1 MQQQTNA
8 RTCFIKMSNYEK
20 EIKQLKKTINS
31 NVTMKYLF
39 NTKNGLTD
47 LIKLLEVTKIATKR
61 WLLEDEKDQIDKC
74 EWKEIENW
82 KTLDFHYH

>member
-39 NTKNGLTD
+39 NTKNGLTN
-47 LIKLLEVTKIATKR
+47 LAKFLKITKIATRR
-61 WLLEDEKDQIDKC
+61 WLLGDEKDQIDKW
-74 EWKEIENW
+74 EWGEIEN
-82 KTLDFHYH
+82 